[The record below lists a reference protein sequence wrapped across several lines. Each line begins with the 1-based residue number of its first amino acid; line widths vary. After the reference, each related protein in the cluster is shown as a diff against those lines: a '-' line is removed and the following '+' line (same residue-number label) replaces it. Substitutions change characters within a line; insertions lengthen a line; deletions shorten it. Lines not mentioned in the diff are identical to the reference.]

1 VRIEIWSD
9 VVCPWCYIG
18 KRRFERALS
27 AFDARDDVE
36 VVYRS
41 FELDP
46 HAPAERADL
55 LTGHLAGK
63 YGVDLTQAQAMQ
75 DRVTSLAAVEG
86 LTYRLDLARTARTFD
101 AHRVLHLA
109 RKQGVQPA
117 MKERL
122 LRGYFSEG
130 AWVADPDVLVR
141 LAVDVGLLEVD
152 VRDVL
157 SSDAHG
163 AEVRA
168 DEQEAAALGI
178 QGVPFFVVDR
188 RLAVS
193 GAQPTEVFT
202 QLLEQGWSRRQVA

>member
-1 VRIEIWSD
+1 MRIEIWSD